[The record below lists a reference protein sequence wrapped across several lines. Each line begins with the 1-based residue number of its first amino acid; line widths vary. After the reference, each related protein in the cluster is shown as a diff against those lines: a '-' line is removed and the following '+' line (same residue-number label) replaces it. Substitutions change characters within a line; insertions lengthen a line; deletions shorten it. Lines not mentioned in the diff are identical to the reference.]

1 MTVAIN
7 TESSQTATISTE
19 HTLATITSAG
29 TYVLAVDCANMVNG
43 DVLELRV
50 YTKLTASDTS
60 QLTYYAAYK
69 HAQGALNKLS
79 VPVPAPIEFKATL
92 KQTAGTGRAF
102 IWAVYSL

>member
-1 MTVAIN
+1 MAVSIN
-7 TESSQTATISTE
+7 TEGSQTAVISTE

-29 TYVLAVDCANMVNG
+29 TYVLAVDLANLANG

-50 YTKLTASDTS
+50 YTKLTSGDTS
-60 QLTYYAAYK
+60 QLTYFATYANVQADK
-69 HAQGALNKLS
+69 NVLS

-102 IWAVYSL
+102 IWAVYQL